1 MSTDT
6 PTKQIDYLTEDDP
19 LSNQKWCCVSFL
31 SPEGVKN
38 CKIRGFKVRGVFD
51 TKEEADERAAFLQK
65 LDPDFNI
72 FIGEVGKWLHFAP
85 DPYSKE
91 AGNMV
96 YAEKKLNELAKSHK
110 ENLKKQK
117 IVEAER
123 KQAMFDKSVQEE
135 KQRNASGSKT
145 HDRLRKK
152 LEERKA
158 SSSKANFISSDPTDD
173 EIEHTVAVAKEES
186 KRLNTVRNDINTKEE
201 EIKSLD
207 DNLAKIQKLY
217 EKMKNAS

>member
-1 MSTDT
+1 
-6 PTKQIDYLTEDDP
+6 
-19 LSNQKWCCVSFL
+19 
-31 SPEGVKN
+31 
-38 CKIRGFKVRGVFD
+38 
-51 TKEEADERAAFLQK
+51 
-65 LDPDFNI
+65 
-72 FIGEVGKWLHFAP
+72 
-85 DPYSKE
+85 
-91 AGNMV
+91 MV